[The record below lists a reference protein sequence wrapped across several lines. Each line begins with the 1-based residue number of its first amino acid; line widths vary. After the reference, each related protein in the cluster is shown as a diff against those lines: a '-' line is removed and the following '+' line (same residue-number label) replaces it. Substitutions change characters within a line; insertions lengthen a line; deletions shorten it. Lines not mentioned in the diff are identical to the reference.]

1 MRVDKTSDSL
11 KRFSKGSRMVVLF
24 FFRRHTH
31 THNRRRIW
39 LSSWLP
45 ALLGEKTILP
55 FSSYVRRPPGA
66 RGGRRPRREEGKRE
80 CLLFLAFCTTEGAF
94 FLFLFWDG
102 PPQQRKKKRR
112 RRKKRRFLMLTSSVP
127 FPKAKT
133 LELPDRYRN
142 AHCQIFL

>member
-1 MRVDKTSDSL
+1 MIASRV
-11 KRFSKGSRMVVLF
+11 SRKDLGWLYCF
-24 FFRRHTH
+24 FPSPHI
-31 THNRRRIW
+31 HNRRRIW

-66 RGGRRPRREEGKRE
+66 RGGRRPRREDGKRE
-80 CLLFLAFCTTEGAF
+80 CLLFLLLLRFVRQK
-94 FLFLFWDG
+94 G
-102 PPQQRKKKRR
+102 PSSSFSFGTGRRSRGKRRGGGGRR
-112 RRKKRRFLMLTSSVP
+112 RRREGFSCLRHRFLFS
-127 FPKAKT
+127 KAKT